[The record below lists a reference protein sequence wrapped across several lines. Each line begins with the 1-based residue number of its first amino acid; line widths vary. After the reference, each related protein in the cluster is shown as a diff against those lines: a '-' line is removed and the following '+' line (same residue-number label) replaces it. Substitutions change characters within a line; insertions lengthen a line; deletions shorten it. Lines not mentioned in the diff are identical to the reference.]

1 MIGATVLIGVCI
13 KRGPILLIA
22 CESGTREYGGVTP
35 VENGKGMRLIC
46 GGSVRGNS
54 GEGACIRLRLASGDI
69 AVAGESLLL

>member
-35 VENGKGMRLIC
+35 VEKGTRLIC

-54 GEGACIRLRLASGDI
+54 GEGACIILRLASGDI